1 MTSRPVVSILINNYN
16 YANFL
21 GDAIDSALGQTY
33 TSFEVIVVDDGSTD
47 ASKEVILRYDDKI
60 TPVLKQNEGQASA
73 FNAGF
78 SVSKGDIICFLDAD
92 DVFLPHKLKRVV
104 SSLQSESDEVGWC
117 FHPLKLVDSNLSTLK
132 PDLEPD
138 LEAVENRQQSFL
150 QVDVRHRMARGELG
164 EPFVIP
170 ATSGM
175 CFTRSCLKQIIP
187 MPTSRSVSLND
198 SYIKFAA
205 MGTHKGIIVSDR
217 LALQRIHGQNLFTLR
232 ENNRDQKAEIFIN
245 TAFYIRKNFPTLS
258 NFSDSL
264 LATGLHLNPKVFDKE
279 SHDALLVKEYLNQRP
294 FSSKVKIK
302 IKQLFYKAKRAF
314 LG

>member
-1 MTSRPVVSILINNYN
+1 MTSHPAVSILINNYN

-21 GDAIDSALGQTY
+21 GDAIDSALAQTC

-47 ASKEVILRYDDKI
+47 ASKEVILRYGDKI
-60 TPVLKQNEGQASA
+60 TPVLKQNGGQASA

-78 SVSKGDIICFLDAD
+78 SASKGDIICFLDAD
-92 DVFLPHKLKRVV
+92 DVFLPHKLEQVV
-104 SSLQSESDEVGWC
+104 ASLQFESDEVGWC
-117 FHPLKLVDSNLSTLK
+117 FHPLKLVDSNLL
-132 PDLEPD
+132 PLEPNSKAD
-138 LEAVENRQQSFL
+138 ESRQQSSL
-150 QVDVRHRMARGELG
+150 PVDVRHKMARGELG

-205 MGTHKGIIVSDR
+205 MGTHKGVIVSDS

-232 ENNRDQKAEIFIN
+232 TDNRAQQAEIFIN
-245 TAFYIRKNFPTLS
+245 TAFYMHKNFPTLS

-264 LATGLHLNPKVFDKE
+264 LATGLHLDLNGLAMNGHNAF
-279 SHDALLVKEYLNQRP
+279 LCREYLNQRP
-294 FSSKVKIK
+294 LSSKMKIKLKQVFYK
-302 IKQLFYKAKRAF
+302 IKQALPA
-314 LG
+314 